1 MSWSIR
7 ELTEADLDAIARI
20 ERSAHQAPLSPDALT
35 AEMRAPCARS
45 FGVDSPEQG
54 LIAFVIAW
62 LVVDELTIMNVAT
75 DASHQRQGIA
85 RVLLESTLRW
95 AQAQGAAVALLE
107 VRVSNVAARGLYTS
121 MGFEQIG
128 HRRGYYADGEDA
140 IVMQRALD
148 EPAALSDL

>member
-7 ELTEADLDAIARI
+7 ELAEADLDAMVRV
-20 ERSAHQAPLSPDALT
+20 ERSAHPAPLSPDALS
-35 AEMRAPCARS
+35 AEMRALCASS
-45 FGVDSPEQG
+45 FGVDSPSHG
-54 LIAFVIAW
+54 LIAFVITW

-85 RVLLESTLRW
+85 RALLESTLSW
-95 AQAQGAAVALLE
+95 ARAQGAAVALLE
-107 VRVSNVAARGLYTS
+107 VRVGNVAARGLYAS

-148 EPAALSDL
+148 